1 MPEEKKEEK
10 KISLAERLANIEEAR
25 RQRQA
30 KRELDAAARKEKRIA
45 RRNKRRDN
53 RSGGSSLL
61 GLKNIGSKTR
71 ASRLASNRSSIGKTK
86 KA

>member
-10 KISLAERLANIEEAR
+10 KISLAEQLANIEEAR

-30 KRELDAAARKEKRIA
+30 KRELQAAARKEKRIA
-45 RRNKRRDN
+45 RRKKRRDN
-53 RSGGSSLL
+53 RSGGSSVA
-61 GLKNIGSKTR
+61 GLKGFGGTR
-71 ASRLASNRSSIGKTK
+71 ASRVGSGSIGKTK

>member
-1 MPEEKKEEK
+1 MAEEKKEEK
-10 KISLAERLANIEEAR
+10 KIPLAERLANIEDAR

-30 KRELDAAARKEKRIA
+30 KRELQAAARKEQRIA
-45 RRNKRRDN
+45 RRKKRRDN

-61 GLKNIGSKTR
+61 GLKNIGSQTR